1 LKPVKDTRAT
11 APAGASVASPLL
23 ESLLEAIRPLG
34 SLAVGF
40 SGGVDS
46 TVVVAAA
53 ALALGRDNILAVT
66 SSSPT
71 MPARE
76 LEEAVRL
83 AAALGVP
90 HEVIETGELASEDFC
105 DNPLDRCYHCKSE
118 LWNCVERLARE
129 RGIENIADGVNADDL
144 GDFRPGIEA
153 SDEAGVEHPLARI
166 GAGKVQVREL
176 ARELDLDNWDKPAQ
190 ACLSSRF
197 PYGQQITPEAL
208 MRVEQAE
215 EILREMGFKQL
226 RVRDHGGIARI
237 EVPAE
242 VVMTLASGRQR
253 QELVRRFRE
262 LGFDYITLD
271 LEGFRSGSMN
281 ETL

>member
-1 LKPVKDTRAT
+1 LKPVKDTKAM

-23 ESLLEAIRPLG
+23 ESLLETIRPLG

-105 DNPLDRCYHCKSE
+105 ANPLDRCYHCKSE
-118 LWNCVERLARE
+118 LWNCVDRLARE
-129 RGIENIADGVNADDL
+129 RGIENVADGVNADDL

-153 SDEAGVEHPLARI
+153 SDEAGVAHPLARI

-242 VVMTLASGRQR
+242 AVMTLASGRQR

-262 LGFDYITLD
+262 LGFDYVTLD